1 MLTRANIIN
10 VVSTKTEPVDK
21 VSKEGPA
28 QGRPGLIRYYY
39 RSLINVPHLSG
50 SRLSKLY

>member
-1 MLTRANIIN
+1 MTSLARFIVDINYSFLQTRMLTRANIIN

-28 QGRPGLIRYYY
+28 KVAL
-39 RSLINVPHLSG
+39 V
-50 SRLSKLY
+50 